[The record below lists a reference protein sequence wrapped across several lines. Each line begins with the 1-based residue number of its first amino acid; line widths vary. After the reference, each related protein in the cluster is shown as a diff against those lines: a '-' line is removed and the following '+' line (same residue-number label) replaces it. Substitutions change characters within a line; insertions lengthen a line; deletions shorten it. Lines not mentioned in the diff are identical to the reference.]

1 MSKKIMRIL
10 GKRGNTTIPYA
21 IRMALG
27 IQAHDV
33 VSFKQTD
40 DDAVVI
46 RKEKLCEGCTAECIT
61 ESENTL
67 LEIIK
72 DFTPKQ
78 QEQAYVYLNYLFAQ
92 RVGVKANE

>member
-1 MSKKIMRIL
+1 MSKKTMRIL

-21 IRMALG
+21 IRMAMG
-27 IQAHDV
+27 IHAHDV
-33 VSFKQTD
+33 VSFEQMD
-40 DDAVVI
+40 DDAI
-46 RKEKLCEGCTAECIT
+46 ILRKERICEGCTAECIT
-61 ESENTL
+61 ESDNTL

-92 RVGVKANE
+92 RVGVKTNE